1 MAIEAIFFDLDNTL
15 LDFNRAERAALQKVL
30 PGYGIT
36 PTPEV
41 LARYHE
47 LNDYHWKQLE
57 LGNLTREQVMQYR
70 FDRLLEELGGSG
82 DGARVSDAYENQL
95 AAGENFYI
103 EGARELLDDLKE
115 KYMLC
120 LATNGAAHVQ
130 RLRLHNSGLDKDF
143 AHIFISEELG
153 ADKPAAA
160 FYDVCFAALPGIK
173 REETVMVGDSL
184 TSDIKGG
191 KAAGMRTVWYCPK
204 GHPRPARAQMAAIP
218 DKIIETLGELKTIL
232 AIG

>member
-57 LGNLTREQVMQYR
+57 LGTLTREQVMQYR
-70 FDRLLEELGGSG
+70 FDRLLEELGVSG
-82 DGARVSDAYENQL
+82 DGARLSDAYENQL

-115 KYMLC
+115 KYVLC

-130 RLRLHNSGLDKDF
+130 RQRLHNSGLDKDF
-143 AHIFISEELG
+143 DHIFISEKLQ
-153 ADKPAAA
+153 ADKPSAA
-160 FYDVCFAALPGIK
+160 F
-173 REETVMVGDSL
+173 
-184 TSDIKGG
+184 
-191 KAAGMRTVWYCPK
+191 
-204 GHPRPARAQMAAIP
+204 
-218 DKIIETLGELKTIL
+218 
-232 AIG
+232 